1 MTLTLLPR
9 LMPLKA
15 KVIAT
20 LNKQGKKER
29 RKEGR
34 KHLLPPLPSLLP
46 SVFHHHRHHVTGW
59 PRWLEKNILWVLS
72 YPYIFHWNNT
82 QVKRVHIVFYDQVWR
97 DCRHGRLGKHL
108 SQARASVLSWLRS
121 WGTAVTNTHNMH
133 PKGCKF
139 IWAYMHPSRYYSD
152 VGPRQVD
159 QGVAL

>member
-108 SQARASVLSWLRS
+108 SQARASVLSWLRVVEERLS
-121 WGTAVTNTHNMH
+121 PTLTICIPRDANSYEPICILPATIVT
-133 PKGCKF
+133 
-139 IWAYMHPSRYYSD
+139 SD
-152 VGPRQVD
+152 RD
-159 QGVAL
+159 K